1 LHDSVTK
8 IAYFAVPKSHWQT
21 VTVDFSKSQNKVR
34 FHLHHLEFPVSTCTI
49 EGKAVAILTF
59 ACPEGY
65 EIVKGWDDQDWKGI
79 ELKPEAIEKNQAKN
93 EWETL

>member
-1 LHDSVTK
+1 
-8 IAYFAVPKSHWQT
+8 
-21 VTVDFSKSQNKVR
+21 VR
-34 FHLHHLEFPVSTCTI
+34 FHLYRLEFPVSTCTI

-79 ELKPEAIEKNQAKN
+79 KLKLEAI
-93 EWETL
+93 